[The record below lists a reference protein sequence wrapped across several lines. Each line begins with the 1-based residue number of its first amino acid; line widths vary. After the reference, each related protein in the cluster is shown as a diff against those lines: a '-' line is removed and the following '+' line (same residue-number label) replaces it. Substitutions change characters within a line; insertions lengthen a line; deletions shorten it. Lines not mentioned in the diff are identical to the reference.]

1 MKQGNFLYPPKKRI
15 FAANLHFMTTF
26 EQFNLPKS
34 VQKAIDDLGFVT
46 PTPIQEKSFSVIMS
60 GRDMMGIAQ
69 TGTGKTFA
77 YLLPLLKL
85 YKFTP
90 TDTPKIVI
98 LVPTRELVVQVVEEV
113 EKLTKYMS
121 VRTIGIFGGVNIN
134 TQKKS
139 VYQGIDILVGTPGR
153 VMDLAL
159 DSVIRFDDTQKLVID
174 EFDEMLNLGFRVQ
187 LTSILAMMTR
197 NKRQNIL
204 FSATMTDEVDAI
216 LNDFFDFPEEVTLAA
231 SGTPLENIKQISYN
245 VPNFNT
251 KVNLLIHLL
260 ETDESMERILVFVNN
275 KKISDML
282 HERIEEHFDGQF
294 GVIHSNKSQNY
305 RLSTMASFQEGNL
318 RGIITTDIMAR
329 GLDISNISHVVNF
342 EAPEMPE
349 LYMHRIGRTGRA
361 DATGTAISFIT
372 PREEDFKTEVEELMG
387 QVLEIIEFPEVVEIS
402 SKLIEPEKDK
412 QPIKFLLKKPKLDG
426 DGAFHEK
433 SKKNKKVNL
442 GGPSKTKKK
451 VSGSVNRNMLKTR
464 DKKRK
469 DKK

>member
-1 MKQGNFLYPPKKRI
+1 M
-15 FAANLHFMTTF
+15 ASF

-34 VQKAIDDLGFVT
+34 VQKALDELNIT
-46 PTPIQEKSFSVIMS
+46 NPTPIQEKSFSVIMS

-85 YKFTP
+85 YTFTN
-90 TDTPKIVI
+90 TNTPKIVI

-113 EKLTKYMS
+113 DKLTKYMS
-121 VRTIGIFGGVNIN
+121 VNTLGIYGGVNIN
-134 TQKKS
+134 SQKKQIYDG
-139 VYQGIDILVGTPGR
+139 VDILVGTPGR

-159 DSVIRFDDTQKLVID
+159 DAVIRFDDTQKLVID

-187 LTSILAMMTR
+187 LTSILSMLR

-216 LNDFFDFPEEVTLAA
+216 LNDYFDFPEEVSLAL
-231 SGTPLENIKQISYN
+231 SGTPLEQIEQLSYN

-251 KVNLLIHLL
+251 KVNLLKHLL
-260 ETDESMERILVFVNN
+260 ESDPEMSRILVFVNN
-275 KKISDML
+275 KKIADML
-282 HERIEEHFDGQF
+282 HEKIEDQFPEQF

-305 RLSTMASFQEGNL
+305 RLSTMATFQEGNL

-329 GLDISNISHVVNF
+329 GLDISNITHVINF
-342 EAPEMPE
+342 EAPELPE
-349 LYMHRIGRTGRA
+349 QYIHRIGRTGRA
-361 DATGTAISFIT
+361 DASGIAISFIT
-372 PREEDFKTEVEELMG
+372 PREEEIKIQAEVLMNKEIKILELPK
-387 QVLEIIEFPEVVEIS
+387 EVEIS
-402 SKLIEPEKDK
+402 IHLIGPEKEK
-412 QPIKFLLKKPKLDG
+412 EVVKFLLKKAKLDG

-451 VSGSVNRNMLKTR
+451 TSSSVNRNILKTR
-464 DKKRK
+464 DAKK
-469 DKK
+469 KKK

>member
-1 MKQGNFLYPPKKRI
+1 MYPSKKRI

-34 VQKAIDDLGFVT
+34 VQKAIDDLGFIT

-231 SGTPLENIKQISYN
+231 SGTPLENIKQFSYN

-260 ETDESMERILVFVNN
+260 ESDESMERILVFVNN

-282 HERIEEHFDGQF
+282 HERIEEHFDGEF

-329 GLDISNISHVVNF
+329 GLDISNISHVINF

-372 PREEDFKTEVEELMG
+372 PREEDFKAEVEELMG
-387 QVLEIIEFPEVVEIS
+387 QALEIVQFPEVVEIS

-412 QPIKFLLKKPKLDG
+412 QPIKFLMKKPKLDG
-426 DGAFHEK
+426 EGAFHEK

>member
-1 MKQGNFLYPPKKRI
+1 
-15 FAANLHFMTTF
+15 MTTF

-85 YKFTP
+85 YKFTA

-121 VRTIGIFGGVNIN
+121 VRTLGIFGGVNIN
-134 TQKKS
+134 TQKKA
-139 VYQGIDILVGTPGR
+139 VYEGIDILVGTPGR

-197 NKRQNIL
+197 SKRQNIL

-216 LNDFFDFPEEVTLAA
+216 LNDFFDFPEEVTLAP
-231 SGTPLENIKQISYN
+231 SGTPLENIQQYTYN

-260 ETDESMERILVFVNN
+260 ESDESMDRILVFVNN
-275 KKISDML
+275 KKISDLL

-305 RLSTMASFQEGNL
+305 RLSTMASFQEGEL
-318 RGIITTDIMAR
+318 RGLITTDIMAR
-329 GLDISNISHVVNF
+329 GLDISNISHVINF

-372 PREEDFKTEVEELMG
+372 PREADLITEVEILMNH
-387 QVLEIIEFPEVVEIS
+387 EIDVVEFPGNVEIS
-402 SKLIEPEKDK
+402 TKLIEPEKDK

-426 DGAFHEK
+426 NGAFHEK
-433 SKKNKKVNL
+433 AKKNKKVNL

>member
-1 MKQGNFLYPPKKRI
+1 LYPSKKRI

-216 LNDFFDFPEEVTLAA
+216 LNDFFDFPQEVTLAA
-231 SGTPLENIKQISYN
+231 SGTPLENIKQLSYN

-372 PREEDFKTEVEELMG
+372 PREKDFKNEVEELMG
-387 QVLEIIEFPEVVEIS
+387 QVLEIVQFPEVVEIS

>member
-1 MKQGNFLYPPKKRI
+1 MYLWHKFE
-15 FAANLHFMTTF
+15 FMSTF

-34 VQKAIDDLGFVT
+34 LQKAVDDLGFLT

-85 YKFTP
+85 FKFT
-90 TDTPKIVI
+90 TGHTPKIVI

-121 VRTIGIFGGVNIN
+121 VRTLGIYGGVNIN
-134 TQKKS
+134 TQKTA
-139 VYQGIDILVGTPGR
+139 VYHGIDILVGTPGR

-159 DSVIRFDDTQKLVID
+159 DNVIRFDDTAKLVID

-187 LTSILAMMTR
+187 LTSILAMMKT
-197 NKRQNIL
+197 KRQNIL
-204 FSATMTDEVDAI
+204 FSATMTEEVDAI
-216 LNDFFDFPEEVTLAA
+216 LNDFFDFPQEVSLAA
-231 SGTPLENIKQISYN
+231 SGTPLENISQITYQ
-245 VPNFNT
+245 VTNFNT
-251 KVNLLIHLL
+251 KINLLKHLL
-260 ETDESMERILVFVNN
+260 VQNQDMSRVLIFVNN

-282 HERIEEHFDGQF
+282 HERIEQDFEGQF

-305 RLSTMASFQEGNL
+305 RLSTMASFQDGML
-318 RGIITTDIMAR
+318 RGIITTDVMAR
-329 GLDISNISHVVNF
+329 GLDISNITHVINF
-342 EAPEMPE
+342 EIPEYPE

-361 DATGTAISFIT
+361 DATGTAISFFT
-372 PREEDFKTEVEELMG
+372 PREEDFKIEIELLMNTELK
-387 QVLEIIEFPEVVEIS
+387 IAPFPEEVAVS
-402 SKLIEPEKDK
+402 LQLIGPEKDI
-412 QPIKFLLKKPKLDG
+412 QPFKFLMKKQKLDG
-426 DGAFHEK
+426 DGAFHDK
-433 SKKNKKVNL
+433 AKKNTKVNL

-451 VSGSVNRNMLKTR
+451 THSSVNRNMLKTR

-469 DKK
+469 DKS

>member
-1 MKQGNFLYPPKKRI
+1 
-15 FAANLHFMTTF
+15 MTTF

-121 VRTIGIFGGVNIN
+121 VRTLGIFGGVNIN

-231 SGTPLENIKQISYN
+231 SGTPLENIKQLSYN

-282 HERIEEHFDGQF
+282 HERIEEHFDGEF

-329 GLDISNISHVVNF
+329 GLDISNISHVINF

-372 PREEDFKTEVEELMG
+372 PREEDFKAEVEELMG
-387 QVLEIIEFPEVVEIS
+387 QELEVIEFPEVVEIS
-402 SKLIEPEKDK
+402 LKLIEPEKDK

>member
-1 MKQGNFLYPPKKRI
+1 
-15 FAANLHFMTTF
+15 MTTF

-85 YKFTP
+85 YKFTA

-121 VRTIGIFGGVNIN
+121 VRTLGIFGGVNIN
-134 TQKKS
+134 TQKKA
-139 VYQGIDILVGTPGR
+139 VYEGIDILVGTPGR

-197 NKRQNIL
+197 SKRQNIL

-216 LNDFFDFPEEVTLAA
+216 LNDFFDFPEEVTLSP
-231 SGTPLENIKQISYN
+231 SGTPLENIQQYTYN

-260 ETDESMERILVFVNN
+260 ESDESMDRILVFVNN
-275 KKISDML
+275 KKISDLL

-305 RLSTMASFQEGNL
+305 RLSTMASFQEGEL
-318 RGIITTDIMAR
+318 RGLITTDIMAR
-329 GLDISNISHVVNF
+329 GLDISNISHVINF

-372 PREEDFKTEVEELMG
+372 PREADLITEVEILMNH
-387 QVLEIIEFPEVVEIS
+387 EIDVVEFPGNVEIS
-402 SKLIEPEKDK
+402 TKLIEPEKDK

-426 DGAFHEK
+426 NGAFHEK
-433 SKKNKKVNL
+433 AKKNKKVNL

>member
-1 MKQGNFLYPPKKRI
+1 MYQSKKRI
-15 FAANLHFMTTF
+15 FATNLHFMTTF

-139 VYQGIDILVGTPGR
+139 VYKGIDILVGTPGR

-231 SGTPLENIKQISYN
+231 SGTPLENIKQLSYN

-282 HERIEEHFDGQF
+282 HERIEENFDGQF

-329 GLDISNISHVVNF
+329 GLDISNISHVINF

-387 QVLEIIEFPEVVEIS
+387 QVLEIVEFPEVVEIS